1 MFYIPVENYEK
12 FEKKLNTIRNK
23 GGVVNIEKGQPQV
36 FATHENGMAWPEVE
50 KGSPAWQQSPKH
62 KFIPVEVEGKYE
74 IPGWEFVATVE
85 HTPEG
90 NIIRKVNPDIAV
102 PERYQTTTPEC
113 EHCHRIRD
121 RKDTYLVRN
130 TETGDFK
137 QVGRS
142 CLKDYTGGLDSQ
154 VAAGMASFINDPENF
169 LGSLLWG
176 AGGGSDYFWGEEFKK
191 FLYRYIDK
199 HGYQGSGNPGYI
211 NEITTEY
218 EKARN
223 NKRDLASDAEIEAV
237 NDWALSLDLKN
248 DYLRNAFLAW
258 QLEDPEYKH
267 IKLLASF
274 INTYFKD
281 QQKKRQQQIKQQA
294 REKEA
299 AGSEYVAN
307 VGDKI
312 SFTVASSKVIYE
324 KTFSTGY
331 HTTTTPVHR
340 IVGTDGNIYIWATQN
355 AVMDGDVISGTV
367 KDHSEYQGEK
377 QTVIYRAKS
386 EAQTQWKKLY
396 KEWEDL
402 LDRLADEYDMD
413 IRDLDGWD
421 SQKKYFYSEYST
433 AATVSELEAAIDHL
447 KSDLVTLAE
456 KKASG
461 ELVLD
466 EE

>member
-23 GGVVNIEKGQPQV
+23 GGVINIEKGQPQV
-36 FATHENGMAWPEVE
+36 FATHENGRAWPEVE
-50 KGSPAWQQSPKH
+50 KGSEAWQHLPKH

-90 NIIRKVNPDIAV
+90 NIIRKVNPDVAV

-130 TETGDFK
+130 TETGEFK

-142 CLKDYTGGLDSQ
+142 CLKGYTGGLDSQ
-154 VAAGMASFINDPENF
+154 VAAEIASFTNDPEDF
-169 LGSLLWG
+169 LGGLLAGSGNSSYLWG
-176 AGGGSDYFWGEEFKK
+176 QDFKK
-191 FLYRYIDK
+191 FLYRYIEK
-199 HGYQGSGNPGYI
+199 HGYQGSSNPTY
-211 NEITTEY
+211 T
-218 EKARN
+218 
-223 NKRDLASDAEIEAV
+223 RDLVLDYEEGHSKEQNMATDAEIEAV
-237 NDWALSLDLKN
+237 NDWALSLDLNN

-258 QLEDPEYKH
+258 QLEDPEYRH

-274 INTYFKD
+274 VNTYFKAQ
-281 QQKKRQQQIKQQA
+281 QQKQQQQLKQQA

-299 AGSEYVAN
+299 AGSDYVGK

-312 SFTVASSKVIYE
+312 TFTIASSKVIYE
-324 KTFSTGY
+324 KTFSNGWS
-331 HTTTTPVHR
+331 TTVTPVHR
-340 IVGTDGNIYIWATQN
+340 IVGTDGNIYIWATRG
-355 AVMDGDVISGTV
+355 AVMDGDVVTGTV

-377 QTVIYRAKS
+377 QTVVYRAKS
-386 EAQTQWKKLY
+386 EAQAKWRKLY

-402 LDRLADEYDMD
+402 QDQLANEYDL
-413 IRDLDGWD
+413 IVYDLEGWD
-421 SQKKYFYSEYST
+421 SQKRRFYPEYT
-433 AATVSELEAAIDHL
+433 ASATVAELEDAVKHL
-447 KSDLVTLAE
+447 KSDLATLAK